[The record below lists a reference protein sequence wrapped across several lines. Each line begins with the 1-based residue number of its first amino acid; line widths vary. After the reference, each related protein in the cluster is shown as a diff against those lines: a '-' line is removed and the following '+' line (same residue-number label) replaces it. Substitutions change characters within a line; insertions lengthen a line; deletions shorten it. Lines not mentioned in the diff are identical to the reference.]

1 MTRISIDGE
10 KFFVDGAPTHLGKT
24 FQGTSIEGALFNTRM
39 VQAIF
44 DDANPMTAKRWA
56 YPDTGVWDPERN
68 VQEFI
73 EALPVYREHG
83 IDAVTINLQG
93 GMPVDNSMTAQP
105 WENSAFTPGGEL
117 QPAYLDRLRR
127 VIEATDD
134 EGIVVIVGYFYV
146 AQDRLLDDEA
156 AVFRATENAT
166 RWLLETGRENILVEI
181 ANEIDVPLFHHDVLT
196 PARVSELIQRAKSIT
211 KNGRRLLTSASFT
224 WLPLGRDAGI
234 ELDLDPD
241 SFEFFAKMADARVG
255 DIIGASDFILF
266 HTNGLEAEQTG
277 LAIDAV
283 QRHPAVT
290 ARAVPLLINE
300 DGTSPASL
308 EVSASKGIGWG
319 YYDQGRA
326 NDYVEGFQSPP
337 VNWGLSTAHKRTFF
351 SRVKE
356 ITSA

>member
-1 MTRISIDGE
+1 MTRISIEGE
-10 KFFVDGAPTHLGKT
+10 KFVVDGAPTHVGKT
-24 FQGTSIEGALFNTRM
+24 FEATSIEGALFNTRM

-44 DDANPMTAKRWA
+44 DDANPETASQWA

-93 GMPVDNSMTAQP
+93 GMPVDNTMTAQP
-105 WENSAFTPGGEL
+105 WENSAFTPKGDLKPE
-117 QPAYLDRLRR
+117 YLDRLRR
-127 VIEATDD
+127 VIEAADD
-134 EGIVVIVGYFYV
+134 KGIVVIVGYFYV
-146 AQDRLLDDEA
+146 AQDRLLTDEA

-196 PARVSELIQRAKSIT
+196 TARVSELIQRAKSIT
-211 KNGRRLLTSASFT
+211 KDGRRLKVSASLT
-224 WLPLGRDAGI
+224 WFPFKRDAGI
-234 ELDLDPD
+234 DFDPD
-241 SFEFFAKMADARVG
+241 PSAFEFFAKMADARV
-255 DIIGASDFILF
+255 DHIVAASDFVLF
-266 HTNGLEAEQTG
+266 HTNLLEAEQAG

-283 QRHPAVT
+283 RRHPAVT

-300 DGTSPASL
+300 DSTSLASL

-337 VNWGLSTAHKRTFF
+337 VNWGLSTEQKRAFF
-351 SRVKE
+351 ARVKE
-356 ITSA
+356 ITGA